1 MSEPMVDR
9 VLDECGPVGCC
20 SLEERDVREIWAVAL
35 SASPAIE
42 GDHGSLRAQE
52 PFVPTGEADGASAVL
67 WAVERWKAEVENR
80 PLVNKNRRALDDT
93 WRQVIRH
100 FGGDPGLLLPL
111 DDHDTLIA
119 SRQSESDQ

>member
-1 MSEPMVDR
+1 MTLVHSV
-9 VLDECGPVGCC
+9 
-20 SLEERDVREIWAVAL
+20 
-35 SASPAIE
+35 
-42 GDHGSLRAQE
+42 AQE
-52 PFVPTGEADGASAVL
+52 GSAVPTEGLDTAVL

-111 DDHDTLIA
+111 ADHDTLLA
-119 SRQSESDQ
+119 APQTEKGS